1 MAEER
6 VPLEKKR
13 KRCRT
18 LTRVQPLELLG
29 LIIFRPC
36 TQENKKCS
44 QGSPVL
50 VQWLRIHLA
59 MQGTPCLFFF
69 FFSPFRSLVQE
80 DPICHRASKHR
91 HHSYWAQAPQ
101 PQLLK
106 LVCLRAPAL
115 QQEKPPQWEARAPQ
129 QRIAPRSPQLDKAF
143 MQQGRRSATKINKWN
158 AVSHFRASLVQ

>member
-59 MQGTPCLFFF
+59 MQGIWVQSLF
-69 FFSPFRSLVQE
+69 SELRSH
-80 DPICHRASKHR
+80 I
-91 HHSYWAQAPQ
+91 
-101 PQLLK
+101 
-106 LVCLRAPAL
+106 L
-115 QQEKPPQWEARAPQ
+115 Q
-129 QRIAPRSPQLDKAF
+129 
-143 MQQGRRSATKINKWN
+143 GN
-158 AVSHFRASLVQ
+158 